1 MKKSVYNDPS
11 KCTFWRVPGIVL
23 FKCRQTV
30 TGTVFC
36 FTLLFS
42 LLWCIISDFTDME
55 MKGSDL
61 KHLVKD
67 RARPPQ
73 KRRPPTRPSN
83 KPTAANDSVKDEN
96 NEEGDIE
103 VFWSKTV
110 EE

>member
-1 MKKSVYNDPS
+1 
-11 KCTFWRVPGIVL
+11 
-23 FKCRQTV
+23 
-30 TGTVFC
+30 
-36 FTLLFS
+36 
-42 LLWCIISDFTDME
+42 ME
-55 MKGSDL
+55 MKGSNL

-73 KRRPPTRPSN
+73 KRRLPTRPSN
-83 KPTAANDSVKDEN
+83 KPTAAKDSAKEEN

>member
-1 MKKSVYNDPS
+1 MKKSGCNDPS
-11 KCTFWRVPGIVL
+11 KYTFWKVLGIVL
-23 FKCRQTV
+23 CKCRQTV
-30 TGTVFC
+30 TGAVFC
-36 FTLLFS
+36 FTLLFN
-42 LLWCIISDFTDME
+42 LFWCIISDFTDME

-83 KPTAANDSVKDEN
+83 KPTEAKDSAKDEK
-96 NEEGDIE
+96 NEEEDIE

>member
-1 MKKSVYNDPS
+1 
-11 KCTFWRVPGIVL
+11 
-23 FKCRQTV
+23 
-30 TGTVFC
+30 
-36 FTLLFS
+36 
-42 LLWCIISDFTDME
+42 ME

-73 KRRPPTRPSN
+73 KRRLPTRPSN
-83 KPTAANDSVKDEN
+83 RPTAAKESAEDEN
-96 NEEGDIE
+96 IEEEDIE